1 MIYHMMPQLLW
12 ESQADQP
19 VYAAPSL
26 EIEGFIHCTAE
37 PEILEQVANRYY
49 QDIPGSFIIACIAP
63 ARLEA
68 EVRWE
73 QADGHIFP
81 HIYGPLNRSA
91 VEATIPFPRDD
102 EQRFILPPELKVHSV

>member
-1 MIYHMMPQLLW
+1 MTPQLLW

-19 VYAAPSL
+19 LFMAPSL

-37 PEILEQVANRYY
+37 LEMLEQVANRFY

-63 ARLEA
+63 DRLNA
-68 EVRWE
+68 ELRWE
-73 QADGHIFP
+73 MADGHIFP

-91 VEATIPFPRDD
+91 VESVIPFPRTDR
-102 EQRFILPPELKVHSV
+102 QAFILPPELKIHSI